1 MLSLRT
7 NYRLKDLSQGS
18 RIAYVRHFRGMT
30 QHNVAD
36 KLGVKRD
43 NKRRIMTR
51 YEKGE
56 RNPKE
61 DRTKEIAKKL
71 NVSYSSIKQYDFKNI
86 NDIFYVLMWMG
97 DASLVNDIAHVTING
112 VEKTFYSFAS
122 KYCSHQKLKRVGAKK
137 QLTH

>member
-36 KLGVKRD
+36 KLGVKHE

-51 YEKGE
+51 YEKAFNDMLKD
-56 RNPKE
+56 RNKE
-61 DRTKEIAKKL
+61 
-71 NVSYSSIKQYDFKNI
+71 
-86 NDIFYVLMWMG
+86 
-97 DASLVNDIAHVTING
+97 
-112 VEKTFYSFAS
+112 
-122 KYCSHQKLKRVGAKK
+122 
-137 QLTH
+137 